1 MNSVP
6 PKVPT
11 TVTATVEMGPS
22 GPSSEG
28 TGANH
33 ETEKSGSSRGVDST
47 RCSVT
52 VTEVLPLLSGFRLT
66 YRANVKVE
74 AVL

>member
-1 MNSVP
+1 MNPVP

-11 TVTATVEMGPS
+11 TVTATVQMGPS

-28 TGANH
+28 LGPSH
-33 ETEKSGSSRGVDST
+33 EKEKSGSSRGVDST

-52 VTEVLPLLSGFRLT
+52 DMEVLPLLS
-66 YRANVKVE
+66 A
-74 AVL
+74 AVWYID